1 MLETV
6 STPCFGRRFGRR
18 RAGMTLVELTL
29 ALGILAVTV
38 GGLIE
43 LQVAVNTRQQEL
55 WNLQEALRRAQNIAD
70 AVINETG
77 NWQTLCTTYRALPG
91 VAINV
96 EDGNDDPLSGW
107 AKVTV
112 HVSAPSISGSSD
124 PGTVLVFGRQK

>member
-1 MLETV
+1 MYEASWQLLRK
-6 STPCFGRRFGRR
+6 SARQS
-18 RAGMTLVELTL
+18 AGMTIVELTL

-43 LQVAVNTRQQEL
+43 LQAAVNIRQQEL
-55 WNLQEALRRAQNIAD
+55 WNRQVALRSAQNIAD

-77 NWQTLCTTYRALPG
+77 DWQALCTTYSALPG
-91 VAINV
+91 VAISV

-112 HVSAPSISGSSD
+112 HVSVASISRSPD